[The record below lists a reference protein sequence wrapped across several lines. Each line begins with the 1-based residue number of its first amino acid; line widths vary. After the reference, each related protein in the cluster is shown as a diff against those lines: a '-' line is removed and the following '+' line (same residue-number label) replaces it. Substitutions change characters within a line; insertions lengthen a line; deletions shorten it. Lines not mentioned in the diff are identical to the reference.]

1 MKDLTIAIAL
11 RIMLIVSFCL
21 LMFSVLYNTGANQ
34 NSSHLYYQAFMLLS
48 FLLIYFHQRKHI
60 KKNGGR
66 IAFHGHI
73 IPEFNPQDEREHQI
87 SGEAY
92 KIAFSTILVISFLVI
107 GGVAFFQLFDSILQ
121 PLLLSL
127 SIGFIPISGLL
138 AYFFAYRHYYKK

>member
-1 MKDLTIAIAL
+1 MKDLTIAIVL
-11 RIMLIVSFCL
+11 RIMLIVAFCL
-21 LMFSVLYNTGANQ
+21 LMFSVLYNTGANH
-34 NSSHLYYQAFMLLS
+34 NSSHFYYQGFVLFSL
-48 FLLIYFHQRKHI
+48 LLIYFHQRKHI

-66 IAFHGHI
+66 IAFYGHI

-107 GGVAFFQLFDSILQ
+107 WGVAFFQLFENTLQ
-121 PLLLSL
+121 PLFIFL

-138 AYFFAYRHYYKK
+138 AYFFSYRYQYKK

>member
-1 MKDLTIAIAL
+1 MRDLGIAISL
-11 RIMLIVSFCL
+11 RIILIIAFSL
-21 LMFSVLYNTGANQ
+21 LMFSVLHNTGANQ
-34 NSSHLYYQAFMLLS
+34 NSSHLFYQAFVLLS
-48 FLLIYFHQRKHI
+48 LLLIYFYQRKHI

-66 IAFHGHI
+66 IAFFGHI

-107 GGVAFFQLFDSILQ
+107 WGVAFFQLFENTLQ
-121 PLLLSL
+121 PLFIFL

-138 AYFFAYRHYYKK
+138 AYFFSYRYQYKK